1 MPEPTATQT
10 SRMRSTQ
17 NERPRASAGSPH
29 LESVGFQPL
38 GRCWWLPGRG
48 TGPHA
53 PFPGPSPAMAARPGH
68 GGMEQD
74 VGGRAAVHGQQTRRS
89 APHDPQRKPG
99 TGAFALPHLTDSN
112 SRTGTRA
119 PVEW

>member
-1 MPEPTATQT
+1 MPEPTATQA

-17 NERPRASAGSPH
+17 NERPRASAGSGSA
-29 LESVGFQPL
+29 LSVFSRLGGTGGPPGGHRGARNVSGAISGDGRTAGPWRDGAGCRWP
-38 GRCWWLPGRG
+38 GRCP
-48 TGPHA
+48 
-53 PFPGPSPAMAARPGH
+53 
-68 GGMEQD
+68 
-74 VGGRAAVHGQQTRRS
+74 RAADPPIG
-89 APHDPQRKPG
+89 PHDPQRKPG